1 MLTNNP
7 SLRNKSLQARNMLNF
22 YKSLRGLCRDML
34 WLWPI
39 ETDNAGY
46 KKYFLSSKKKTKLKR
61 KNIPTTFGKLLFLT
75 EFRMRYAIYTPP
87 NTKDLAINQTMVAY
101 GNRQNAIAFVRADN
115 SDLLRS
121 LKHLMKARLYKE
133 SNSLFNLESSPL
145 FTYKISRL
153 GNYQILS

>member
-75 EFRMRYAIYTPP
+75 EYRMSYEIYTPP

-101 GNRQNAIAFVRADN
+101 GNRQAAIAFAWAN
-115 SDLLRS
+115 NLDLFRL
-121 LKHLMKARLYKE
+121 LKHLIETRLFAEIVIASHPK
-133 SNSLFNLESSPL
+133 SNVWNKLASYMDLN
-145 FTYKISRL
+145 
-153 GNYQILS
+153 